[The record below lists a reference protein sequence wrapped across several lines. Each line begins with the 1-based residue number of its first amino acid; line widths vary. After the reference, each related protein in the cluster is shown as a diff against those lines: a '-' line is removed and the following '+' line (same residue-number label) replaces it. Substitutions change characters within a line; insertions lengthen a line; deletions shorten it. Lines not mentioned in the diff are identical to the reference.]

1 MSVKFSPSINIIRD
15 VKRQFRYVVT
25 QNASNTIQQII
36 DDFHLGFHSNIVI
49 GSYGTGK
56 SALLKG
62 FEQSLKGESK
72 YFNVS
77 SLKVKPAN
85 VKLIRFVGEYD
96 SIIQSFADHL
106 GVKKISAGNQ
116 QILDAIFQEYE
127 SIRKNGLLLIYI
139 DEFGKFLEY
148 ASQHQVEKELYFIQQ
163 LAEFVN
169 DPDRNILLI
178 TTLHQ
183 NFEAYSSRLDERQRN
198 EWKKV
203 KGRFKEITFNE
214 PVEQLLALASSAIEG
229 APGKKQQKIIQELN
243 GLLTRNNLFRIKKD
257 FIQQISYK
265 LFPLDLITGCCV
277 TKALQE
283 YGQNER
289 SLFTFIESRDFIE
302 LKNNNRVAN
311 LAWLYDYLFAN
322 FYSYL
327 ISKHNPHFNGWTDIK
342 DCIERA
348 ESVLIDSIEEA
359 TLIIKTIGLL
369 NIFSNKGAKV
379 NEEFLISYLTTAN
392 EIQNVSRIIKQLAS
406 HKIIKYSKFNDSFR
420 LFQGTDVDIDKALK
434 DEDNQIEKI
443 HDATSYLNKHFGA
456 LPAVTAKEITY
467 KTGTT
472 RNFKFVASEI
482 PKYLTATD
490 EVDGYINLIISENVS
505 EKNLKEHSANDSEA
519 NIYGLFKNADK
530 IKFHLYEIEKA
541 QNVKEKNSEDKVVQK
556 EMDIITNSNKNLL
569 HHYFIDAIYSDDITW
584 FYKGKSKIISN
595 KRKFNR
601 TLSEIAN
608 EIYPATPVFRNELVN
623 RHKISSSIH
632 TARKDFFSQ
641 LVNNWSE
648 KDFGYDDKFPPDKT
662 IYISLL
668 RENGIHKEA
677 KGSYTLSAPSKNSTF
692 IEVWKACDDFLE
704 LTKHGKRPISEL
716 YDLLLSK
723 PFKLKLGLAEFFIPL
738 YLFIKRDDYAL
749 FGVNGFIPEM
759 NATTLLLLAR
769 NVKEYSIKAFDLVG
783 VKIDLFNKYRELL
796 QLNPELNPTNED
808 FIQSIKPFMVFYRQL
823 PEYAKQTTRGIS
835 TEARA
840 VREAIVNSTD
850 PEKTFFEDFPKALHV
865 TVQELTKSKQSLQ
878 EYALQLKSVINQIR
892 TAHDELINR
901 FEKFICTDI
910 VGDEM
915 EFEEYKKSLQQR
927 FENIKEHLLLNYHK
941 VFLMRVNSPLDD
953 KKSWLSSVAQSLIGK
968 SLEAIKDEEEN
979 ILKDKFS
986 TVVHELDNLSE
997 LSEIRTDS
1005 TKEKLFKF
1013 EITGEKTAHKT
1024 IVKIPRTKY
1033 AELESTEQQIKQIL
1047 KNDRQLNIA
1056 VLTKL
1061 IEEQLKNE

>member
-1 MSVKFSPSINIIRD
+1 MPAKFSPSVNIIRD
-15 VKRQFRYVVT
+15 VERQIRYVVT
-25 QNASNTIQQII
+25 ENAVNTIQQII
-36 DDFHLGFHSNIVI
+36 DDFHSGFHSNIII

-56 SALLKG
+56 SALLKA
-62 FEQSLKGESK
+62 FEQSLKGQSK

-77 SLKVKPAN
+77 NLKVKPAN
-85 VKLIRFVGEYD
+85 VKFIRFVGEYD
-96 SIIQSFADHL
+96 SIIQSFADQL
-106 GVKKISAGNQ
+106 GVKKVSAGNQ

-127 SIRKNGLLLIYI
+127 LVRKNGLLIIYI

-148 ASQHQVEKELYFIQQ
+148 ASQNQVEKELYFIQQ

-169 DPDRNILLI
+169 DIDRNILMI

-183 NFEAYSSRLDERQRN
+183 NFEAYSSRLEEWQRN

-214 PVEQLLALASSAIEG
+214 PVEQLLALAASAIE
-229 APGKKQQKIIQELN
+229 ADTDKKQQKIIQDLN
-243 GLLTRNNLFRIKKD
+243 GLVIRNSIFRIKKE
-257 FIQQISYK
+257 FIQQISFK
-265 LFPLDLITGCCV
+265 LFPLDLITGCCA
-277 TKALQE
+277 TRGLQE

-289 SLFTFIESRDFIE
+289 SLFTFLESRDFNE

-322 FYSYL
+322 FYSH
-327 ISKHNPHFNGWTDIK
+327 IVSKHNIHFNEWTDIK
-342 DCIERA
+342 DCIERT
-348 ESVLIDSIEEA
+348 ESVLTDNIEESIA
-359 TLIIKTIGLL
+359 LVKTIGLL
-369 NIFSNKGAKV
+369 NIFSNKGAKI
-379 NEEFLISYLTTAN
+379 NHEFLNSYATTALEIPDVSKIVQQLTT
-392 EIQNVSRIIKQLAS
+392 

-420 LFQGTDVDIDKALK
+420 LFEGTDVDIDKALK
-434 DEDNQIEKI
+434 DEDRQVEKI
-443 HDATSYLNKHFGA
+443 NDASAFLNKHFGT
-456 LPAVTAKEITY
+456 LPVVTAKEITY

-472 RNFKFVASEI
+472 RNFKFIASEV
-482 PKYLTATD
+482 PKYLKATD
-490 EVDGYINLIISENVS
+490 EFDGYINLIISENVS
-505 EKNLKEHSANDSEA
+505 EKKLKEHSANDLEA

-541 QNVKEKNSEDKVVQK
+541 QNVKAKNSEDKVVQK
-556 EMDIITNSNKNLL
+556 EMDIIINSNKNLL
-569 HHYFIDAIYSDDITW
+569 HHYFIDAIYTDDVTW
-584 FYKGKSKIISN
+584 FYKGKPKKITN

-601 TLSEIAN
+601 TLSEIAK
-608 EIYPATPVFRNELVN
+608 EIYPATPIFRNELMN

-648 KDFGYDDKFPPDKT
+648 KDLGYDDNFPPDKT

-668 RENGIHKEA
+668 RENGIHREA
-677 KGSYTLSAPSKNSTF
+677 KGSYTLSAPAQQSTF
-692 IEVWKACDDFLE
+692 TEVWNACDEFLE
-704 LTKHGKRPISEL
+704 SSKHGRRPISDL
-716 YDLLLSK
+716 YEVLLNK
-723 PFKLKLGLAEFFIPL
+723 PFKLKLGLAEFFIPV

-749 FGVNGFIPEM
+749 FGENGFIPEM
-759 NATTLLLLAR
+759 NATTLLLFAR

-808 FIQSIKPFMVFYRQL
+808 FIQSIKPFMVFYKQL
-823 PEYAKQTTRGIS
+823 PEYARQTNKGIS
-835 TEARA
+835 KEARS

-850 PEKTFFEDFPKALHV
+850 PEKTFFEDFPNALHV
-865 TVQELTKSKQSLQ
+865 TVQELTKSKKSLQ
-878 EYALQLKSVINQIR
+878 EYAVNLKAVINEIR

-910 VGDEM
+910 VGEKL
-915 EFEEYKKSLQQR
+915 EFEEYKKALQER

-953 KKSWLSSVAQSLIGK
+953 KKSWLSSVAQALIGK
-968 SLEAIKDEEEN
+968 SLETIRDEDEN
-979 ILKDKFS
+979 VLKDKFK
-986 TVVHELDNLSE
+986 TIIHELDNLSE
-997 LSEIRTDS
+997 LSDIKTDS
-1005 TKEKLFKF
+1005 SKEKIFKF
-1013 EITGEKTAHKT
+1013 EVTGEKTAHKT

-1033 AELESTEQQIKQIL
+1033 KELESTEQQINKIL

-1056 VLTKL
+1056 VLIKL